1 MIYLCVTIHFCTLT
15 IRNNLKPIDMNK
27 IILTSISIIFA
38 CNSILG
44 QTTDEKY
51 SEDVKSVDAIIKAY
65 YDVNSGSS
73 SDPWEFERDTYT
85 HSKNAHIIFLDENG
99 KADLVKLEVLQN
111 QQRMSERIDFYEKE
125 LKRKVSQFGN
135 IVQVWSAYEIRYE
148 PETSTNKRGLVSIQL
163 HYEKGRWW
171 IDGWT
176 NQDETDKN
184 SIVTKFLTKE

>member
-1 MIYLCVTIHFCTLT
+1 
-15 IRNNLKPIDMNK
+15 MNK
-27 IILTSISIIFA
+27 IILTLISIIFA

-51 SEDVKSVDAIIKAY
+51 SEDVQSVDAIIKAY

-85 HSKNAHIIFLDENG
+85 HSKNAQIIFLDENG

-111 QQRMSERIDFYEKE
+111 QLRMSERKDSYEKE

-148 PETSTNKRGLVSIQL
+148 PETSTNNRGLVSIQL

-176 NQDETDKN
+176 NQMESDKN
-184 SIVTKFLTKE
+184 SVVTTFLTKE

>member
-1 MIYLCVTIHFCTLT
+1 
-15 IRNNLKPIDMNK
+15 MNK
-27 IILTSISIIFA
+27 IILTAISIIFA
-38 CNSILG
+38 CNSIFG

-85 HSKNAHIIFLDENG
+85 HSKNAHIILLDENG
-99 KADLVKLEVLQN
+99 KAELVKLEVLQN
-111 QQRMSERIDFYEKE
+111 EFRMSERKDSYEKE

-148 PETSTNKRGLVSIQL
+148 PETSTNNRGLVSIQL

-171 IDGWT
+171 IDGWA
-176 NQDETDKN
+176 NQMESDKN
-184 SIVTKFLTKE
+184 SLVTTFLTKE

>member
-1 MIYLCVTIHFCTLT
+1 
-15 IRNNLKPIDMNK
+15 MNK

-51 SEDVKSVDAIIKAY
+51 SEDVQSVDAIIKAY
-65 YDVNSGSS
+65 YDVASSSS
-73 SDPWEFERDTYT
+73 SDPWEFERDTYM

-99 KADLVKLEVLQN
+99 KADLETLESLQIDS
-111 QQRMSERIDFYEKE
+111 RLYGRLDFYEKE

-135 IVQVWSAYEIRYE
+135 IVQVWSAYEMRDE
-148 PETSTNKRGLVSIQL
+148 PETSTNKRALVSFQL
-163 HYEKGRWW
+163 HYGQGRWW

-176 NQDETDKN
+176 NQDETNKN

>member
-1 MIYLCVTIHFCTLT
+1 
-15 IRNNLKPIDMNK
+15 MNK

-51 SEDVKSVDAIIKAY
+51 SEDVQSVDAIIKAY

-111 QQRMSERIDFYEKE
+111 QLRMSERKDFYEKE

-148 PETSTNKRGLVSIQL
+148 PETSTNNRGLVSIQL

-176 NQDETDKN
+176 NQMESDKN
-184 SIVTKFLTKE
+184 SVVTTFLTKE

>member
-1 MIYLCVTIHFCTLT
+1 
-15 IRNNLKPIDMNK
+15 MNK

-38 CNSILG
+38 CNSIFG

-85 HSKNAHIIFLDENG
+85 HSKNAHIILLDENG
-99 KADLVKLEVLQN
+99 KAELVKLEVLQN
-111 QQRMSERIDFYEKE
+111 EFRMSERKDSYEKE

-148 PETSTNKRGLVSIQL
+148 PETSTNNRGLVSIQL

-176 NQDETDKN
+176 NQNETDKN

>member
-1 MIYLCVTIHFCTLT
+1 
-15 IRNNLKPIDMNK
+15 MNK
-27 IILTSISIIFA
+27 IILTLISIIFA

-51 SEDVKSVDAIIKAY
+51 SEDVQSVDAIIKAY
-65 YDVNSGSS
+65 YDVASGSS

-85 HSKNAHIIFLDENG
+85 HSKNAQIIFLDENG

-111 QQRMSERIDFYEKE
+111 HFRMSERKDFYEKE

-135 IVQVWSAYEIRYE
+135 IVQVWSAYEMRDE
-148 PETSTNKRGLVSIQL
+148 PETSTNKRALVSIQL
-163 HYEKGRWW
+163 HYEQGRWW

-176 NQDETDKN
+176 NQNETDQN

>member
-1 MIYLCVTIHFCTLT
+1 
-15 IRNNLKPIDMNK
+15 MNK

-38 CNSILG
+38 CNSIFG

-85 HSKNAHIIFLDENG
+85 HSKNAHIILLDENG
-99 KADLVKLEVLQN
+99 KAELVKLEVLQN
-111 QQRMSERIDFYEKE
+111 EFRMSERKDSYEKE

-148 PETSTNKRGLVSIQL
+148 PETSTNNRGLVSIQL
-163 HYEKGRWW
+163 HYGQGRWW

-176 NQDETDKN
+176 NQMESDKN
-184 SIVTKFLTKE
+184 SVVTTFLTKE

>member
-1 MIYLCVTIHFCTLT
+1 
-15 IRNNLKPIDMNK
+15 MNK

-65 YDVNSGSS
+65 YDVYSGSS

-99 KADLVKLEVLQN
+99 KSELVKLEVLQN
-111 QQRMSERIDFYEKE
+111 EFRMSERTDFYEKE

-135 IVQVWSAYEIRYE
+135 IVQVWSAYEIRNE
-148 PETSTNKRGLVSIQL
+148 PETSTNNRGLVSIQL

-176 NQDETDKN
+176 NQMESDKN
-184 SIVTKFLTKE
+184 SLVTKFLNKE

>member
-1 MIYLCVTIHFCTLT
+1 
-15 IRNNLKPIDMNK
+15 MNK

-85 HSKNAHIIFLDENG
+85 HSKNAHIIFLDEKG
-99 KADLVKLEVLQN
+99 KAKLVTLESLQIDS
-111 QQRMSERIDFYEKE
+111 RLSDRKDFYEKE

-135 IVQVWSAYEIRYE
+135 IVQVWSAYEVRYE
-148 PETSTNKRGLVSIQL
+148 PETTTNIRGLVSIQL
-163 HYEKGRWW
+163 HYEQGRWW

-176 NQDETDKN
+176 DQSESDKN
-184 SIVTKFLTKE
+184 ALVTTFLTKE

>member
-1 MIYLCVTIHFCTLT
+1 
-15 IRNNLKPIDMNK
+15 MNK

-85 HSKNAHIIFLDENG
+85 HSKNAHIILLDENG

-111 QQRMSERIDFYEKE
+111 QLRMSERKDFYEKE

-148 PETSTNKRGLVSIQL
+148 PETSTNIRGLVSIQL

-176 NQDETDKN
+176 NQMESDKN
-184 SIVTKFLTKE
+184 SVVTTFLTKE

>member
-1 MIYLCVTIHFCTLT
+1 
-15 IRNNLKPIDMNK
+15 MNK

-85 HSKNAHIIFLDENG
+85 HSKNAHIILLDENG
-99 KADLVKLEVLQN
+99 KAELVKLEVLQN
-111 QQRMSERIDFYEKE
+111 EFRMSERKDSYEKE

-148 PETSTNKRGLVSIQL
+148 PETITNKRGLVSIQL

>member
-1 MIYLCVTIHFCTLT
+1 
-15 IRNNLKPIDMNK
+15 MNK
-27 IILTSISIIFA
+27 IILTAISIIFA

-85 HSKNAHIIFLDENG
+85 HSKNAQIIFLDENG

-111 QQRMSERIDFYEKE
+111 HFRMSERKDFYEKE

-135 IVQVWSAYEIRYE
+135 IVQVWSAYEMRDE
-148 PETSTNKRGLVSIQL
+148 PETSTNKRALVSIQL
-163 HYEKGRWW
+163 HYEQGRWW

-176 NQDETDKN
+176 NQNETDKN
-184 SIVTKFLTKE
+184 SIVTTFLTKE

>member
-1 MIYLCVTIHFCTLT
+1 
-15 IRNNLKPIDMNK
+15 MNK

-51 SEDVKSVDAIIKAY
+51 SEDVQSVDAIIKAY

-85 HSKNAHIIFLDENG
+85 HSKNAHIILLDENG
-99 KADLVKLEVLQN
+99 KAELVKLEVLQN
-111 QQRMSERIDFYEKE
+111 EFRMSERKDSYEKE

-148 PETSTNKRGLVSIQL
+148 PKTSTNNRGLVSIQL

-176 NQDETDKN
+176 NQMESDKN
-184 SIVTKFLTKE
+184 SVVTTFLTKE

>member
-1 MIYLCVTIHFCTLT
+1 
-15 IRNNLKPIDMNK
+15 MNK
-27 IILTSISIIFA
+27 IILTAISIIFA

-85 HSKNAHIIFLDENG
+85 HSKNAQIIFLDENG

-111 QQRMSERIDFYEKE
+111 HFRMSERKDFYEKE

-135 IVQVWSAYEIRYE
+135 IVQVWSAYEMRDE
-148 PETSTNKRGLVSIQL
+148 PETSTNKRALVSIQL
-163 HYEKGRWW
+163 HYEQGRWW

-176 NQDETDKN
+176 NQNETDKN
-184 SIVTKFLTKE
+184 SLVTKFLTKE

>member
-1 MIYLCVTIHFCTLT
+1 
-15 IRNNLKPIDMNK
+15 MNK

-38 CNSILG
+38 CNSIFG

-85 HSKNAHIIFLDENG
+85 HSKNAQIIFLDENG

-111 QQRMSERIDFYEKE
+111 QQRMYGREDFYEKE

-176 NQDETDKN
+176 NQMESDKN
-184 SIVTKFLTKE
+184 SVVTTFLTKE

>member
-1 MIYLCVTIHFCTLT
+1 
-15 IRNNLKPIDMNK
+15 MNK

-38 CNSILG
+38 CNSIFG

-85 HSKNAHIIFLDENG
+85 HSKNAHIILLDENG
-99 KADLVKLEVLQN
+99 KAELVKLEVLQN
-111 QQRMSERIDFYEKE
+111 QLRMSERKDFYEKE

-148 PETSTNKRGLVSIQL
+148 PETSTNNRGLVSIQL

-176 NQDETDKN
+176 NQMESDKN
-184 SIVTKFLTKE
+184 SVVTTFLTKE

>member
-1 MIYLCVTIHFCTLT
+1 
-15 IRNNLKPIDMNK
+15 MNK

-38 CNSILG
+38 CNSIFG

-85 HSKNAHIIFLDENG
+85 HSKNAHIILLDENG
-99 KADLVKLEVLQN
+99 KAELVKLEVLQN
-111 QQRMSERIDFYEKE
+111 EFRMSERKDSYEKE

-171 IDGWT
+171 IDSWT

>member
-1 MIYLCVTIHFCTLT
+1 
-15 IRNNLKPIDMNK
+15 MNK

-51 SEDVKSVDAIIKAY
+51 SEDVQSVDAIIKAY

-85 HSKNAHIIFLDENG
+85 HSKNAQIIFLDENG
-99 KADLVKLEVLQN
+99 KAEFFKLEVLQN
-111 QQRMSERIDFYEKE
+111 IQRMSEREDFYEKE

-135 IVQVWSAYEIRYE
+135 IAQVWSAYEIRYE

-184 SIVTKFLTKE
+184 SLVTTFLTKE

>member
-1 MIYLCVTIHFCTLT
+1 
-15 IRNNLKPIDMNK
+15 MNK

-85 HSKNAHIIFLDENG
+85 HSKNAHIILLDENG
-99 KADLVKLEVLQN
+99 KAELVKLEVLQN
-111 QQRMSERIDFYEKE
+111 EFRMSERKDSYEKE

-135 IVQVWSAYEIRYE
+135 IVQVWSAYEMRDE
-148 PETSTNKRGLVSIQL
+148 PETSTNNRGLVSIQL

-184 SIVTKFLTKE
+184 SLVTTFLTKE

>member
-1 MIYLCVTIHFCTLT
+1 
-15 IRNNLKPIDMNK
+15 MNK

-44 QTTDEKY
+44 QTSDEKY

-65 YDVNSGSS
+65 YEVASGSS
-73 SDPWEFERDTYT
+73 QEPWELERDKYI
-85 HSKNAHIIFLDENG
+85 HSENALIIFLYENG
-99 KADLVKLEVLQN
+99 NAESLTLEALHIELGLF
-111 QQRMSERIDFYEKE
+111 ERKDSYEKE

-148 PETSTNKRGLVSIQL
+148 PETSTNNRGLVSIQL

-176 NQDETDKN
+176 NQMESDKN
-184 SIVTKFLTKE
+184 SVVTTFLTKE

>member
-1 MIYLCVTIHFCTLT
+1 
-15 IRNNLKPIDMNK
+15 MNK
-27 IILTSISIIFA
+27 IILTSII
-38 CNSILG
+38 G

-85 HSKNAHIIFLDENG
+85 HSKNAHIILLDENG
-99 KADLVKLEVLQN
+99 KAELVKLEVLQN
-111 QQRMSERIDFYEKE
+111 EFRMSERKDSYEKE

-148 PETSTNKRGLVSIQL
+148 PETSTNNRGLVSIQL

-176 NQDETDKN
+176 NQMESDKN
-184 SIVTKFLTKE
+184 SVVTTFLTKE

>member
-1 MIYLCVTIHFCTLT
+1 
-15 IRNNLKPIDMNK
+15 MNK

-148 PETSTNKRGLVSIQL
+148 PETSTNNRGLVSIQL
-163 HYEKGRWW
+163 HYEQGRWW

-176 NQDETDKN
+176 NQMESDKN
-184 SIVTKFLTKE
+184 SLVTTFLTKE